1 VPTFGFVRMRK
12 VSQGVVVLCC
22 GVHSGEGVFLVF
34 FDRRFVSYVGG
45 GGGKSKGLMD
55 ERENTVLN
63 LHDLFFFV
71 GIIARSV
78 ISSSLYRPLFFFLLP
93 PPPPELYL
101 FMHRGKAAGLC
112 ILEIFKGSCAELRGR
127 GGEG

>member
-1 VPTFGFVRMRK
+1 MRK

-93 PPPPELYL
+93 PPPLQNCIC
-101 FMHRGKAAGLC
+101 LC
-112 ILEIFKGSCAELRGR
+112 IGGKPPGYVFWRFLKGPVRS
-127 GGEG
+127 